1 MKPFDEIVSVS
12 PYSLDKEQKKELLN
26 NRLIGLTRYH
36 YENCK
41 EYKKMI
47 DCIGTNIDDITEFV
61 DIPFL
66 PVRLFKEMDL
76 YSVDKELIFKT
87 MTSSGT
93 TGQMVSKIHLD
104 RQTAGYQQKALVKI
118 VSEFT
123 GSGRLPMLI
132 IDCPSVIKNRRM
144 FSARGA
150 GILGFSMFGTDKQY
164 VLDDDM
170 NINIELLENFLEK
183 HKGERILLFGFTF
196 MIWQHFYKALV
207 KIKEESGKSFDLS
220 NGVMIHGGGWKKLIS
235 EAVEA
240 DEFKNRLQSICGLSD
255 IHDYYGMV
263 EQTGSVYMQCEYG
276 HLHASIYSD
285 VIIRDE
291 HTLEMCEH
299 NKKGIIQVVSVIP
312 ESYPGHSLLTEDE
325 GMILGEDDCPCGR
338 KGKYFKIFGRL
349 KNAEIRGCSDTY
361 AEQFK

>member
-1 MKPFDEIVSVS
+1 
-12 PYSLDKEQKKELLN
+12 
-26 NRLIGLTRYH
+26 
-36 YENCK
+36 
-41 EYKKMI
+41 MI

-150 GILGFSMFGTDKQY
+150 GILDFF
-164 VLDDDM
+164 
-170 NINIELLENFLEK
+170 
-183 HKGERILLFGFTF
+183 R
-196 MIWQHFYKALV
+196 
-207 KIKEESGKSFDLS
+207 
-220 NGVMIHGGGWKKLIS
+220 
-235 EAVEA
+235 
-240 DEFKNRLQSICGLSD
+240 
-255 IHDYYGMV
+255 
-263 EQTGSVYMQCEYG
+263 
-276 HLHASIYSD
+276 
-285 VIIRDE
+285 
-291 HTLEMCEH
+291 
-299 NKKGIIQVVSVIP
+299 
-312 ESYPGHSLLTEDE
+312 
-325 GMILGEDDCPCGR
+325 
-338 KGKYFKIFGRL
+338 
-349 KNAEIRGCSDTY
+349 
-361 AEQFK
+361 